1 MPTLTRRFFVAT
13 PLESRMT
20 SDAFN
25 AHYERIVE
33 SNQIKKGN
41 MAEKQKS
48 IQFAGSLKTKDVDGE
63 RRIVFVASSS
73 TIDRDYERVDVP
85 SLRLPLKAGG
95 EIRVSQIGENGVEG
109 VDIPLMLN
117 HSGDIRDVIGSVRKA
132 WFENGELV
140 FEAGI
145 SSRGIAQEV
154 LTLID
159 EGHLSN
165 AFSITMIDFD
175 FDYDTET
182 IKNAEVIE
190 VSVVYRGS
198 NKDARLLA
206 VKSLLGG
213 ETMDETEKVDVVA
226 EDKTE
231 EAVETPVVE
240 ETEAP
245 VAEVEESANEEAETV
260 ADEKEETEDGEK
272 AVEAET
278 EPEKVEE
285 PVEEITDNKE
295 TEMEKEIAKDLVV
308 EKATPVQTAKS
319 NDYLKSKQAL
329 VDFKNIVL
337 KHHRGSNEAIM
348 KEWCKNLE
356 SKAISGDAILP
367 DRIEQIFFKTWVDKT
382 EILNTFRMLG
392 VRAGAVYA
400 MTASQ
405 NGTALTHTKGNAKAN
420 QSIEDFRRDLKA
432 IGIYK
437 KLPIDL
443 QDLFDDQTGELLA
456 FRVEELAGRVG
467 HAIVVGAIVGG
478 YKDQN
483 GRGLW
488 SMVDDLDGSVE
499 SDPDDFGAS
508 VATVVEAGA
517 SDSEIAK
524 AIKTCGAVK
533 GSRRILIVKEGWM
546 TNARIELIGMNYP
559 VADIAEFVGADE
571 IHELAEMS
579 NSGYDMIAYSRDSY
593 VLCGEQSASVRTDFD
608 LTYNQDIMLV
618 ERYVAGSMT
627 GYKNLAGYPASES

>member
-1 MPTLTRRFFVAT
+1 
-13 PLESRMT
+13 
-20 SDAFN
+20 
-25 AHYERIVE
+25 
-33 SNQIKKGN
+33 

-95 EIRVSQIGENGVEG
+95 EIRVSQIGEDGVEG

-132 WFENGELV
+132 WFENGELI

-145 SSRGIAQEV
+145 SSRGIAQEI

-182 IKNAEVIE
+182 IQNAEVIE

-231 EAVETPVVE
+231 ETVAEPVVE
-240 ETEAP
+240 ETEVAEP
-245 VAEVEESANEEAETV
+245 VTEVEESANEEEAEAV
-260 ADEKEETEDGEK
+260 ADEKEETEDGEET
-272 AVEAET
+272 AEAEA

-285 PVEEITDNKE
+285 PAEEITDNKE
-295 TEMEKEIAKDLVV
+295 IQMEKEIAQDAVV
-308 EKATPVQTAKS
+308 AKATPVQTAKS

-348 KEWCKNLE
+348 KEWSDNLA

-367 DRIEQIFFKTWVDKT
+367 ARIEQIFFKTWTDKT
-382 EILNTFRMLG
+382 EILNTFRTLG

-400 MTASQ
+400 MKATA
-405 NGTALTHTKGNAKAN
+405 NGTALAHEKGATKLDQELEAV
-420 QSIEDFRRDLKA
+420 RRDLKGL
-432 IGIYK
+432 GIYK

-443 QDLFDDQTGELLA
+443 QDLFDDETGELLA

-467 HAIVVGAIVGG
+467 HAIVAGAIVGG
-478 YKDQN
+478 YVDTN
-483 GRGLW
+483 GRGLH
-488 SMVDDLDGSVE
+488 SMKADLDAVAS
-499 SDPDDFGAS
+499 DDFSGA
-508 VATVVEAGA
+508 VATVVANSA
-517 SDSEIAK
+517 SDTDIAK
-524 AIKTCGAVK
+524 AIKTVGAVK
-533 GSRRILIVKEGWM
+533 GDRRILIVPEGWM
-546 TNARIELIGMNYP
+546 TSARIALIGMNYP

-571 IHELAEMS
+571 IHELAEMTG
-579 NSGYDMIAYSRDSY
+579 SGYECIAYARDSY
-593 VLCGEQSASVRTDFD
+593 VLCGEASATVRTDFD
-608 LTYNQDIMLV
+608 LAKNQDVMLV
-618 ERYVAGSMT
+618 ERYVAGSAT
-627 GYKNLAGYPASES
+627 GYKNIAGYASA